1 MERKLFQLPPEGEGA
16 GAYVDEIIESLTTW
30 TYEPNHS
37 VQEYEFLVG
46 LHKFLNKYFDRERE
60 GTA

>member
-1 MERKLFQLPPEGEGA
+1 MQRELFQLPPIGEGA
-16 GAYVDEIIESLTTW
+16 GAYVDEIIESLTVW

-46 LHKFLNKYFDRERE
+46 LHNFLNKYFDRERE
-60 GTA
+60 DLA